1 MAAVVY
7 PWNPFQEIIANN
19 INREVIKPSVND
31 VRREFVPRGAPFFSR
46 GFKLYIKGSTD
57 PLTLGIDYVFG
68 HPFSDFV
75 TKYKRNAFGSVIL
88 LKKIDAILE
97 ASYSNLG
104 GPFTLDDAA
113 FAMLVANIA
122 NSPRTIDWSQLVN
135 VPAAFP
141 TDPHPHP
148 AVQTY
153 DYEEMMV
160 ALRSMILAMQ
170 DSQSGVD
177 VSDLLREHLE
187 KSLIE
192 AHRADKKDIGLELT
206 PNMAAGEV
214 ADLTGNSGNLL
225 VTISLMKTALRQLVS
240 GGLSL
245 GPGTDAP
252 QPPSSLKIS
261 SSTLNGSTIYT
272 ITVSGGSAA
281 DGKPVTYSLQ
291 QSGGVSVI
299 LSKSVG
305 IQAGEQVTF
314 VGPSVTTET
323 VILISAVTV
332 DSIGT
337 LSDPLT
343 ASTTL
348 ARAAETDDYL
358 FYFMG
363 QL

>member
-19 INREVIKPSVND
+19 INREVIKPSVSD
-31 VRREFVPRGAPFFSR
+31 TRREFVPRAAPFFSR
-46 GFKLYIKGSTD
+46 GFQLFIKGSTD
-57 PLTLGIDYVFG
+57 PLTPGVDYAFA
-68 HPFSDFV
+68 HPFGDFT
-75 TKYKRNAFGSVIL
+75 TKYKRNAYGSVVL

-141 TDPHPHP
+141 TDPHAHP
-148 AVQTY
+148 AAQTY
-153 DYEEMMV
+153 DYPEMMV

-170 DSQSGVD
+170 DSKSGVD
-177 VSDLLREHLE
+177 VSDLLKEHLE

-192 AHRADKKDIGLELT
+192 AHKADKKDIGLELV

-214 ADLTGNSGNLL
+214 EDLAGNSGNLL
-225 VTISLMKTALRQLVS
+225 VTIGLMKTALRQLVS

-261 SSTLNGSTIYT
+261 SATLNGSTIYT
-272 ITVSGGSAA
+272 VTVSGGASA

-291 QSGGVSVI
+291 QSGAVPVI

-305 IQAGEQVTF
+305 IQANEQVTF
-314 VGPSVTTET
+314 IGPKVTSET

-337 LSDPLT
+337 VSDPLS
-343 ASTTL
+343 ASVTL
-348 ARAAETDDYL
+348 AKAAETDDYL